1 MIVRIKMLFLDAM
14 KELEKGKT
22 IQKGKKKETQRF
34 KKMDNYVVCFEWE
47 NSWNTDDVVYFIAD
61 YSYDFTEDDA
71 TFEDWQVVE

>member
-1 MIVRIKMLFLDAM
+1 MLFLDAM

-47 NSWNTDDVVYFIAD
+47 NTWNTGDVVYFIAD